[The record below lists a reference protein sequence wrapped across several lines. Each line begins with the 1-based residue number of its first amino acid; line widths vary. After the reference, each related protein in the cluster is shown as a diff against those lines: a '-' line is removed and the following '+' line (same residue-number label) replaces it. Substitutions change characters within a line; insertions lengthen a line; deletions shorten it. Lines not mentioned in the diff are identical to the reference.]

1 MTIRS
6 MVALAAVLASSS
18 CSSTPPTAAGTTLLA
33 ATFAHDQGG
42 PPAEMSGAAPTRHVS
57 KVRVAGGAAEVEIR
71 LDVVERP
78 GGKYLHGVEVVA
90 VDSGGGVLTAR
101 VPPGMSP
108 VNRGTTEEVL
118 ASLVLMVDWR
128 QEKIG
133 SSSLR
138 QSSIEIR
145 GDGTASAP

>member
-6 MVALAAVLASSS
+6 MVALAAVLAASS
-18 CSSTPPTAAGTTLLA
+18 CSGTPPTAAGTTLLT
-33 ATFAHDQGG
+33 ATFAHEQGG
-42 PPAEMSGAAPTRHVS
+42 PPAELSGVAPTRHVS
-57 KVRVAGGAAEVEIR
+57 KVRVGGGVAEVEIR
-71 LDVVERP
+71 LDVVEGP
-78 GGKYLHGVEVVA
+78 GGKYLHGVEVA
-90 VDSGGGVLTAR
+90 VVDAGGGVMTAR

-108 VNRGTTEEVL
+108 INRGTTEQVL
-118 ASLVLMVDWR
+118 ASLTLMVDWR

-145 GDGTASAP
+145 GDGTASVP